1 MLKLEE
7 IINLLANDG
16 DIKENVSLKTL
27 TTLKVGGIS
36 KYVFYPKDVT
46 SLKKALTLFKKNNIN
61 YKIFGN
67 GSNIIPSDKIYDGV
81 IIKLSSLNNLKIE
94 NEVIEVEAGYSLM
107 KLAKEV
113 IKLGLSGLEWAC
125 GIPGTI
131 GGAVYMNAGA
141 YKQDMSFVLEKI
153 TALDENMNIV
163 TLNKD
168 ELDFSYR
175 HSRLMEENLICLSA
189 TLKLEKKDISLIE
202 EVVNKRKE
210 KRMETQPLEY
220 PSAGSVF
227 RNPFNDFAGRLVEE
241 CNLKGKQI
249 GGAMISLKHAN
260 FIINK
265 DNATGKDVLDLINLA
280 KKEVK
285 EKFNIELKQEQ
296 ELFNFD

>member
-7 IINLLANDG
+7 IINLLENDG

-46 SLKKALTLFKKNNIN
+46 SLKKALTLFKENNIN

-94 NEVIEVEAGYSLM
+94 DEVIEVEAGYSLM

-153 TALDENMNIV
+153 TVLDENMNIV

-241 CNLKGKQI
+241 CNLKV
-249 GGAMISLKHAN
+249 
-260 FIINK
+260 NK
-265 DNATGKDVLDLINLA
+265 LG
-280 KKEVK
+280 
-285 EKFNIELKQEQ
+285 EQ
-296 ELFNFD
+296 

>member
-7 IINLLANDG
+7 IINLLENDG

-36 KYVFYPKDVT
+36 KYVFYPNDVT
-46 SLKKALTLFKKNNIN
+46 SLKKALTLFKENNIN

-81 IIKLSSLNNLKIE
+81 IIKLSSLNNLKT
-94 NEVIEVEAGYSLM
+94 NDEVIEVEAGYSLM

-113 IKLGLSGLEWAC
+113 IKLGLSGLEWAN

>member
-7 IINLLANDG
+7 IINLLENDG

-36 KYVFYPKDVT
+36 KYVFYPKNVT
-46 SLKKALTLFKKNNIN
+46 SLKKALTLFKETNIN

-81 IIKLSSLNNLKIE
+81 IIKLSSLNNLKI
-94 NEVIEVEAGYSLM
+94 NDEVIEVEAGYSLM

-113 IKLGLSGLEWAC
+113 IKLGLSGLEWAN

-153 TALDENMNIV
+153 TVLDENMNIV

>member
-7 IINLLANDG
+7 IINLLENDG

-36 KYVFYPKDVT
+36 KYVFYPNDVS
-46 SLKKALTLFKKNNIN
+46 SLKKALTLFKENNIN

-81 IIKLSSLNNLKIE
+81 IIKLSLLNNLKIE
-94 NEVIEVEAGYSLM
+94 DEIVEVEAGYSLM
-107 KLAKEV
+107 KLAKYV
-113 IKLGLSGLEWAC
+113 IKLGLSGLEWAN

-141 YKQDMSFVLEKI
+141 YKQDMSLVLKDV
-153 TALDENMNIV
+153 TLLDSNMNII
-163 TLNKD
+163 TLNKND
-168 ELDFSYR
+168 LDFSYR
-175 HSRLMEENLICLSA
+175 HSRLMEEELICLKA

-210 KRMETQPLEY
+210 KRIETQPLEY

-227 RNPFNDFAGRLVEE
+227 RNPKDDFAGRLIEE
-241 CNLKGKQI
+241 CNLKGKRI
-249 GGAMISLKHAN
+249 GGAMISSKHAN

-265 DNATGKDVLDLINLA
+265 NNATGEDVLNLINLA

-285 EKFNIELKQEQ
+285 EKFDIELKQEQ

>member
-7 IINLLANDG
+7 IINLLENDG

-36 KYVFYPKDVT
+36 KYVFYPKNVT
-46 SLKKALTLFKKNNIN
+46 SLKKALTLFKENNIN

-81 IIKLSSLNNLKIE
+81 IIKLSSLNNLKI
-94 NEVIEVEAGYSLM
+94 NDEVIEVEAGYSLM

-227 RNPFNDFAGRLVEE
+227 RNPLNDFAGRLVEE

>member
-81 IIKLSSLNNLKIE
+81 IIKLSSLNNLKIDV
-94 NEVIEVEAGYSLM
+94 EVIEVEAGYSLM

-113 IKLGLSGLEWAC
+113 FKLGLSGLEWAC

>member
-7 IINLLANDG
+7 IINLLENDG

-36 KYVFYPKDVT
+36 KYVFYPKNVT
-46 SLKKALTLFKKNNIN
+46 SLKKALTLFKENNIN

-94 NEVIEVEAGYSLM
+94 DEVIEVEAGYSLM

-113 IKLGLSGLEWAC
+113 IKLGLSGLEWAN

>member
-7 IINLLANDG
+7 IINLLENDG

-46 SLKKALTLFKKNNIN
+46 SLKKALTLFKENNIN

-81 IIKLSSLNNLKIE
+81 IIKLSSLNNLKI
-94 NEVIEVEAGYSLM
+94 NDEVIEVEAGYSLM

-113 IKLGLSGLEWAC
+113 IKLGLSGLEWAN

-227 RNPFNDFAGRLVEE
+227 RNPFNYFAGRLVEE

>member
-7 IINLLANDG
+7 IINLLENDG

-36 KYVFYPKDVT
+36 KYVFYPKNVT
-46 SLKKALTLFKKNNIN
+46 SLKKALTLFKENNIN

-94 NEVIEVEAGYSLM
+94 DEVIEVEAGYSLM

-113 IKLGLSGLEWAC
+113 IKLGLSGLEWAN

-265 DNATGKDVLDLINLA
+265 DNATGNDVLDLINLA

>member
-7 IINLLANDG
+7 IINLLENDG

-46 SLKKALTLFKKNNIN
+46 SLKKALTLFKENNIN

-81 IIKLSSLNNLKIE
+81 IIKLSSLNNLKI
-94 NEVIEVEAGYSLM
+94 NDEVIEVEAGYSLM

-113 IKLGLSGLEWAC
+113 IKLGLSGLEWAN

-153 TALDENMNIV
+153 TVLDENMNIV

-265 DNATGKDVLDLINLA
+265 DNATGNDVLDLINLA

>member
-7 IINLLANDG
+7 IINLLENDG

-46 SLKKALTLFKKNNIN
+46 SLKKALTLFKENNIN

-81 IIKLSSLNNLKIE
+81 IIKLSSLNNLKI
-94 NEVIEVEAGYSLM
+94 NDEVIEVEAGYSLM

-113 IKLGLSGLEWAC
+113 IKLGLSGLEWAN

-153 TALDENMNIV
+153 TVLDENMNIV

>member
-7 IINLLANDG
+7 IINLLENDG

-94 NEVIEVEAGYSLM
+94 DEVIEVEAGYSLM

-113 IKLGLSGLEWAC
+113 IKLGLSGLEWAN

-153 TALDENMNIV
+153 TVLDENMNIV

-189 TLKLEKKDISLIE
+189 TLRLEKKDISLIE

>member
-7 IINLLANDG
+7 IINLLENDG

-46 SLKKALTLFKKNNIN
+46 SLKKALTLFKENNIN

-81 IIKLSSLNNLKIE
+81 IIKLSSLNNLKI
-94 NEVIEVEAGYSLM
+94 NDEVIEVEAGYSLM

-113 IKLGLSGLEWAC
+113 IKLGLSGLEWAN

-153 TALDENMNIV
+153 TVLDENMNIV

-168 ELDFSYR
+168 ELDFGYR

>member
-7 IINLLANDG
+7 IINLLENDG

-36 KYVFYPKDVT
+36 KYVFYPKNVT
-46 SLKKALTLFKKNNIN
+46 SLKKALTLFKENNIN

-81 IIKLSSLNNLKIE
+81 IIKLSSLNNLKI
-94 NEVIEVEAGYSLM
+94 NDEVIEVEAGYSLM

-113 IKLGLSGLEWAC
+113 IKLGLSGLEWAN

-285 EKFNIELKQEQ
+285 EK
-296 ELFNFD
+296 

>member
-94 NEVIEVEAGYSLM
+94 DEVIEVEAGNSIM

-113 IKLGLSGLEWAC
+113 FKLGLSGLEWAC

>member
-7 IINLLANDG
+7 IINLLENDG

-36 KYVFYPKDVT
+36 KYVFYPKNVT
-46 SLKKALTLFKKNNIN
+46 SLKKALTLFKENNIN

-81 IIKLSSLNNLKIE
+81 IIKLSSLNNLKT
-94 NEVIEVEAGYSLM
+94 NDEVIEVEAGYSLM

-113 IKLGLSGLEWAC
+113 IKLGLSGLEWAN

>member
-36 KYVFYPKDVT
+36 KYVFYPNDVT
-46 SLKKALTLFKKNNIN
+46 SLKKALTLFKENNIN

-94 NEVIEVEAGYSLM
+94 DEVIEVEAGYSLM

-153 TALDENMNIV
+153 TVLDENMNIV

>member
-7 IINLLANDG
+7 IINLLENDG

-46 SLKKALTLFKKNNIN
+46 SLKKALTLFKENNIN

-94 NEVIEVEAGYSLM
+94 DEVIEVEAGYSLM

>member
-7 IINLLANDG
+7 IINLLENDG

-94 NEVIEVEAGYSLM
+94 DEVIEVEAGYSLM

-113 IKLGLSGLEWAC
+113 IKLGLSGLEWAN

-131 GGAVYMNAGA
+131 GGTVYMNAGA

>member
-7 IINLLANDG
+7 IINLLENDG

-46 SLKKALTLFKKNNIN
+46 SLKKALTLFKENNIN

-81 IIKLSSLNNLKIE
+81 IIKLSSLNNLKI
-94 NEVIEVEAGYSLM
+94 NDEVIEVEAGYSLM

-113 IKLGLSGLEWAC
+113 IKLGLSGLEWAN

-210 KRMETQPLEY
+210 KRMETQSLEY

>member
-7 IINLLANDG
+7 IINLLENDG

-36 KYVFYPKDVT
+36 KYVFYPNDVS
-46 SLKKALTLFKKNNIN
+46 SLKKALTLFKENNIKECKVKRN
-61 YKIFGN
+61 N
-67 GSNIIPSDKIYDGV
+67 NLPSDKIYDGV
-81 IIKLSSLNNLKIE
+81 IIKLSLLNNLKIE
-94 NEVIEVEAGYSLM
+94 DEIVEVEAGYSLM
-107 KLAKEV
+107 KLAKDV
-113 IKLGLSGLEWAC
+113 IKLGLSGLEWAN

-141 YKQDMSFVLEKI
+141 YKQDMSLILKDVTL
-153 TALDENMNIV
+153 LDSNMNII
-163 TLNKD
+163 TLNKND
-168 ELDFSYR
+168 LDFSYR
-175 HSRLMEENLICLSA
+175 HSRLMEEELICLKA

-210 KRMETQPLEY
+210 KRIETQPLEY

-227 RNPFNDFAGRLVEE
+227 RNPKDDFAGRLIEE
-241 CNLKGKQI
+241 CNLKGKRI
-249 GGAMISLKHAN
+249 GGAMISSKHAN

-265 DNATGKDVLDLINLA
+265 NNATGEDVLNLINLA

-285 EKFNIELKQEQ
+285 EKFDIELKQEQ

>member
-7 IINLLANDG
+7 IINLLENDG

-36 KYVFYPKDVT
+36 KYVFYPKNVT
-46 SLKKALTLFKKNNIN
+46 SLKKALTLFKENNIN

-81 IIKLSSLNNLKIE
+81 IIKLSSLNNLKI
-94 NEVIEVEAGYSLM
+94 NDEVIEVEAGYSLM

-153 TALDENMNIV
+153 TVLDENMNIV

>member
-7 IINLLANDG
+7 IINLLENDG

-46 SLKKALTLFKKNNIN
+46 SLKKTLTLFKKNNIN

-94 NEVIEVEAGYSLM
+94 DEVIEVEAGYSLM

-113 IKLGLSGLEWAC
+113 IKLGLSGLEWAN

-227 RNPFNDFAGRLVEE
+227 RNPFNDFAGRLVEK

>member
-7 IINLLANDG
+7 IINLLENDG

-36 KYVFYPKDVT
+36 KYVFYPKNVT

-81 IIKLSSLNNLKIE
+81 IIKLSSLNNLKI
-94 NEVIEVEAGYSLM
+94 NDEVIEVEAGYSLM

-113 IKLGLSGLEWAC
+113 IKLGLSGLEWAN

-153 TALDENMNIV
+153 TVLDENMNIV

>member
-7 IINLLANDG
+7 IINLLENDG

-94 NEVIEVEAGYSLM
+94 DEVIEVEAGYSLM

>member
-7 IINLLANDG
+7 IINLLENDG

-36 KYVFYPKDVT
+36 KYVFYPKNVT
-46 SLKKALTLFKKNNIN
+46 SLKKALTLFKENNIN

-81 IIKLSSLNNLKIE
+81 IIKLSSLNNLKI
-94 NEVIEVEAGYSLM
+94 NDEVIEVEAGYSLM

-113 IKLGLSGLEWAC
+113 IKLGLSGLEWAN

-141 YKQDMSFVLEKI
+141 YKQDMRFVLEKI

>member
-7 IINLLANDG
+7 IINLLENDG

-36 KYVFYPKDVT
+36 KYVFYPKNVT
-46 SLKKALTLFKKNNIN
+46 SLKKALTLFKENNIN

-81 IIKLSSLNNLKIE
+81 IIKLSSLNNLKI
-94 NEVIEVEAGYSLM
+94 NDEVIEVEAGYSLM

-113 IKLGLSGLEWAC
+113 IKLGLSGLEWAN

-153 TALDENMNIV
+153 TVLDENMNIV

-265 DNATGKDVLDLINLA
+265 DNATGNDVLDLINLA

>member
-7 IINLLANDG
+7 IINLLENDG

-46 SLKKALTLFKKNNIN
+46 SLKKALTLFKENNIN

-81 IIKLSSLNNLKIE
+81 IIKLSSLNNLKI
-94 NEVIEVEAGYSLM
+94 NDEVIEVEAGYSLM

-113 IKLGLSGLEWAC
+113 IKLGLSGLEWANS
-125 GIPGTI
+125 IPGTI

>member
-7 IINLLANDG
+7 IINLLENDG

-36 KYVFYPKDVT
+36 KYVFYPKNVT
-46 SLKKALTLFKKNNIN
+46 SLKKALTLFKENNIN

-81 IIKLSSLNNLKIE
+81 IIKLSSLNNLKI
-94 NEVIEVEAGYSLM
+94 NDEVIEVEAGYSLM

-113 IKLGLSGLEWAC
+113 IKLGLSGLEWAN

>member
-7 IINLLANDG
+7 IINLLENDG

-46 SLKKALTLFKKNNIN
+46 SLKKALTLFKENNIN

-81 IIKLSSLNNLKIE
+81 IIKLSSLNNLKI
-94 NEVIEVEAGYSLM
+94 NDEVIEVEAGYSLM

-113 IKLGLSGLEWAC
+113 IKLGLSGLEWAN

-220 PSAGSVF
+220 SSAGSVF

-265 DNATGKDVLDLINLA
+265 DNATGNDVLDLINLA

>member
-1 MLKLEE
+1 
-7 IINLLANDG
+7 
-16 DIKENVSLKTL
+16 
-27 TTLKVGGIS
+27 
-36 KYVFYPKDVT
+36 
-46 SLKKALTLFKKNNIN
+46 
-61 YKIFGN
+61 
-67 GSNIIPSDKIYDGV
+67 
-81 IIKLSSLNNLKIE
+81 
-94 NEVIEVEAGYSLM
+94 M

-113 IKLGLSGLEWAC
+113 IKLGLSGLEWAN

>member
-7 IINLLANDG
+7 IINLLENDG

-46 SLKKALTLFKKNNIN
+46 SLKKALTLFKENNIN

>member
-7 IINLLANDG
+7 IINLLENDG

-46 SLKKALTLFKKNNIN
+46 SLKKALTLFKENNIN

-94 NEVIEVEAGYSLM
+94 DEVIEVEAGYSLM

-113 IKLGLSGLEWAC
+113 IKLGLSGLEWAN

-153 TALDENMNIV
+153 TVLDENMNIV

>member
-16 DIKENVSLKTL
+16 DIKEKVSLKTL

-46 SLKKALTLFKKNNIN
+46 SLKKALTLFKENNIN

-94 NEVIEVEAGYSLM
+94 DEVIEVEAGYSLM

>member
-7 IINLLANDG
+7 IINLLENDG

-36 KYVFYPKDVT
+36 KYVFYPKNVT
-46 SLKKALTLFKKNNIN
+46 SLKKALILFKENNIN

-81 IIKLSSLNNLKIE
+81 IIKLSSLNNLKI
-94 NEVIEVEAGYSLM
+94 NDEVIEVEAGYSLM

-113 IKLGLSGLEWAC
+113 IKLGLSGLEWAN

>member
-7 IINLLANDG
+7 IINLLENDG

-46 SLKKALTLFKKNNIN
+46 SLKKALTLFKENNIN

-81 IIKLSSLNNLKIE
+81 IIKLSSLNNLKI
-94 NEVIEVEAGYSLM
+94 NDEVIEVEAGYSLM

-113 IKLGLSGLEWAC
+113 IKLGLSGLEWAN

-153 TALDENMNIV
+153 TVLDENMNIV

-175 HSRLMEENLICLSA
+175 HSRLMEENLICLST